1 MTFTDAEIKQKI
13 KKGYLVIAIL
23 LVPPWSLFLLGL
35 YYYFIDNQSPL
46 TIIYEHPKFLSKPA
60 NNKSE
65 ALANE
70 IDEIH
75 SGEIAY
81 SYRELCL
88 SRPLFGTIEGT
99 WLSGAFVWS
108 SPQRTFPNTV
118 GCTNRSYAIVVP
130 TTNPTRNFVYTA
142 SWTYIVNSLVTTTT
156 KGINI
161 PLVVLSSSIPH
172 PEEPHI
178 PYNGPAKKPL

>member
-1 MTFTDAEIKQKI
+1 MPFTDTEIKQKI
-13 KKGYLVIAIL
+13 KKGYFIIAFL

-99 WLSGAFVWS
+99 W
-108 SPQRTFPNTV
+108 
-118 GCTNRSYAIVVP
+118 
-130 TTNPTRNFVYTA
+130 
-142 SWTYIVNSLVTTTT
+142 
-156 KGINI
+156 
-161 PLVVLSSSIPH
+161 
-172 PEEPHI
+172 
-178 PYNGPAKKPL
+178 